1 MMANKELRKRRQFDP
16 RYYVKLINARNIDHL
31 SENTFGE
38 LSVIIIIEHVELML
52 KTCNT
57 VFVQSV
63 LSSLADC
70 QHVPI
75 QVAMLLQHRIF
86 RIPGVPPLSIE

>member
-1 MMANKELRKRRQFDP
+1 MANKELRKRLQFGP
-16 RYYVKLINARNIDHL
+16 RYYVKLINARNIDQL

-57 VFVQSV
+57 VFVCTKQSSR
-63 LSSLADC
+63 LPECADTGRNAASA
-70 QHVPI
+70 PNI
-75 QVAMLLQHRIF
+75 QDPWSATVID
-86 RIPGVPPLSIE
+86 